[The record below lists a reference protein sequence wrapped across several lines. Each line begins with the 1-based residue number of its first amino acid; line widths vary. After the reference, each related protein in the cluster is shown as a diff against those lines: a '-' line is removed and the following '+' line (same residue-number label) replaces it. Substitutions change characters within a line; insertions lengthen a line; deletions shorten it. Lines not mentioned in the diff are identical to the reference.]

1 MAKKYKDLK
10 AYLNDAYYDLLCS
23 AVENEILRKQK
34 AYNISSYHIPYPNFE
49 DTYKECVHNHRV

>member
-23 AVENEILRKQK
+23 AVEKEILRKQTLVS
-34 AYNISSYHIPYPNFE
+34 IIL
-49 DTYKECVHNHRV
+49 KESALQS